1 MRRLSLKKPAQ
12 KAAAKV
18 RRVEWCAACRAF
30 RRRGH
35 EGRCRGYRQRQA
47 LARLFWAGTKARVE
61 RLRRYFDALTN

>member
-1 MRRLSLKKPAQ
+1 MKRRSPRTPAQ

-35 EGRCRGYRQRQA
+35 EGRCRGYRERQA
-47 LARLFWAGTKARVE
+47 LARLFWAGFEE
-61 RLRRYFDALTN
+61 RLGRLGRYFDRFLP